1 MLDAALGLLLM
12 FFAQGW
18 RGRRGDV
25 LVESG
30 SVRRV
35 RRVNRC
41 RVSFSLGDSQE
52 PHRIIAG
59 HRLVRSVPTRP
70 ECRRTLI
77 GQHTPPRRES
87 LAARASCDWDYSAL
101 QHSVTPAGTGSVLPP
116 SDGGGRSERGSGDP
130 RRTTG
135 GDLWGLCTIRG

>member
-1 MLDAALGLLLM
+1 MLDASARPAADVFRAGL
-12 FFAQGW
+12 AW
-18 RGRRGDV
+18 APRRCAGRERQR
-25 LVESG
+25 
-30 SVRRV
+30 RRV